1 MSTFSFPLP
10 SSDPIRLYRYRDG
23 LYAVDLLTAAIVHF
37 DLFSWLDAHPS
48 DFETLCREH
57 GLAARPA
64 DVLVTLAAANGIV
77 ERRDG
82 TIVVTTLGREHL
94 TTRSPFNLAPYYA
107 SLKDRPVVQ
116 DFVRVLRTG
125 KPAHWGGDAKGHD
138 WHASMEQD
146 DFART
151 FTAAMDC
158 RGAYLGAALARH
170 LDLSRHA
177 RLLDIGG
184 GSGIYACALAS
195 AFPHLHAT
203 VFDQTPVDRIAARL
217 IGERGFSDRVRVAA
231 GNFFVD
237 AWPDAH
243 DVHLFSNVLHDWDR
257 SDVDR
262 LVQRSFDALPAGGL
276 LIIHDACIN
285 ADKTGPLPVAEY
297 SAILMHSTQGQCYA
311 TSEYDASLTRAGFT
325 DVAFMETV
333 ADRGMMIA
341 RKPGGP
347 ARFAGA

>member
-1 MSTFSFPLP
+1 MFPFSLP
-10 SSDPIRLYRYRDG
+10 TSDPIRLYRYRDG
-23 LYAVDLLTAAIVHF
+23 LYAVDLLTAAIVHL
-37 DLFSWLDAHPS
+37 DLFSWLDEHPS
-48 DFETLCREH
+48 DVDTLCREL

-82 TIVVTTLGREHL
+82 AIVLTSLGREHL
-94 TTRSPFNLAPYYA
+94 TRRSPFNLTPYYA

-125 KPAHWGGDAKGHD
+125 KPARWGGDEKGHD

-146 DFART
+146 AFAQT

-158 RGAYLGAALARH
+158 RGVYLGTALARH

-195 AFPHLHAT
+195 AFPHLRAT
-203 VFDQTPVDRIAARL
+203 VFDQAPVDRIAARL
-217 IGERGFSDRVRVAA
+217 IAERGFADRVRVAP
-231 GNFFVD
+231 GNFFTD
-237 AWPDAH
+237 PWPDAH
-243 DVHLFSNVLHDWDR
+243 DVHLFSNVLHDWDHA
-257 SDVDR
+257 DVDR
-262 LVQRSFDALPAGGL
+262 LVQRSFDALPPGGL
-276 LIIHDACIN
+276 LIIHEAFIN
-285 ADKTGPLPVAEY
+285 AAKNGPLPVAEY
-297 SAILMHSTQGQCYA
+297 SAILMHSTQGKCYA
-311 TSEYDASLTRAGFT
+311 TSEYDVSLTRVGFT
-325 DVAFMETV
+325 DVAFIETV
-333 ADRGMMIA
+333 ADRGVMIA